1 MSLKKEEKETL
12 VVFLSYKTIKKTQKK
27 LKILTIPPKLTR
39 NIPKKKKE
47 KGTLIV
53 FLNKKRN
60 KNEKERKYSP
70 IS

>member
-1 MSLKKEEKETL
+1 
-12 VVFLSYKTIKKTQKK
+12 VFLSYKTIKKRKEK

-39 NIPKKKKE
+39 NVPKKKKE

-53 FLNKKRN
+53 FLNKNRN

-70 IS
+70 TS